1 LGAAEFYKFSYNGH
15 GCYAGEPEKRFIT
28 GFKPIKISHC
38 ESIKMPDH
46 RPIILGLLFHKKYC

>member
-28 GFKPIKISHC
+28 GFKPIK
-38 ESIKMPDH
+38 MPDH